1 MVQHKYLKMSN
12 NFGYVCMDQSNG
24 VQVQMCTGF
33 DSQRQ
38 EVYKQLIDGQLA
50 WMSKL
55 ILSELYVYDPDY
67 PE

>member
-1 MVQHKYLKMSN
+1 
-12 NFGYVCMDQSNG
+12 
-24 VQVQMCTGF
+24 MCTGF

-38 EVYKQLIDGQLA
+38 EVCKQLIDGQLA

>member
-1 MVQHKYLKMSN
+1 M
-12 NFGYVCMDQSNG
+12 F
-24 VQVQMCTGF
+24 TGF

-55 ILSELYVYDPDY
+55 ILSELYVDDPDY

>member
-1 MVQHKYLKMSN
+1 
-12 NFGYVCMDQSNG
+12 
-24 VQVQMCTGF
+24 MCTGF

-38 EVYKQLIDGQLA
+38 EVYDGQLA